1 MRIMLV
7 STNYSMGCRIEWVG
21 YDGIQPTSGVF
32 LKCEPQIVIQ
42 VKLVIWQKWCN
53 QWWNGVAQYIQWIW
67 IFQQD
72 LVFLFWFQPA
82 AGWGKRTEHFR
93 RTGLV
98 VQDIDCCWCIAIVHT
113 FNSIIW
119 IHLKDCSICPVSY
132 SSTLPNSSGFIPWLH
147 MAGKKTGALPNN
159 VEKRLGYNFVGGFRH
174 GRFLGWW
181 MGSYLPIG
189 QKNTSQALVCFQW
202 IMARLMMYEW
212 REEWAY

>member
-119 IHLKDCSICPVSY
+119 IHLEDCSICPVSY

-147 MAGKKTGALPNN
+147 MAGKNRGFTQQRW
-159 VEKRLGYNFVGGFRH
+159 ETLGV
-174 GRFLGWW
+174 
-181 MGSYLPIG
+181 
-189 QKNTSQALVCFQW
+189 
-202 IMARLMMYEW
+202 
-212 REEWAY
+212 